1 MRHSVVQI
9 SRALLIVFCVGIS
22 KAQQGGN
29 LSSGEALKVPYCD
42 VLSHFRVY
50 DGKALVTTSFAGVS
64 FHSDALFDPAC
75 MSADRENRSVD
86 LDLPSGWNSTKLGKK
101 LEKIFRHNQIARITF
116 EGTFHSSKEHYGG
129 DGARFRF
136 TIRRL
141 ISVEKVS
148 KKQAMR
154 DSSKTTTKSRSSRP
168 IYPQ

>member
-1 MRHSVVQI
+1 MQMSG
-9 SRALLIVFCVGIS
+9 ALLVVLCAGIS

-29 LSSGEALKVPYCD
+29 PPSDEALKVPYCD
-42 VLSHFRVY
+42 VLSHFRDY
-50 DGKALVTTSFAGVS
+50 DEKPLVTTSFVGVS

-86 LDLPSGWNSTKLGKK
+86 LALPNGWNSSKLGKK

-116 EGTFHSSKEHYGG
+116 EGIFHSSKQQYGG

-136 TIRRL
+136 TMRRL

-148 KKQAMR
+148 KKEAMP
-154 DSSKTTTKSRSSRP
+154 DSSTTTTNPK
-168 IYPQ
+168 Q